1 MTFIIIGIIITY
13 LVVIIWTWSSL
24 EDIEIPKKILII
36 FSGII
41 VVFLITQIVFS
52 ISKNQII
59 YQNGNVERSISQV
72 IVLLFTRLNWLV
84 LAIICKNIK
93 KRANEEIENNVL
105 KLRMIIILAVFLM
118 CLYLECG
125 YMTDIQQGILQ
136 IYKSNIK

>member
-52 ISKNQII
+52 ISKNKII

-72 IVLLFTRLNWLV
+72 IVLLFTGLNSLV
-84 LAIICKNIK
+84 LPIICKNIK

>member
-13 LVVIIWTWSSL
+13 FVVIIWTWSSL

-72 IVLLFTRLNWLV
+72 IVLLFTGLNSLV
-84 LAIICKNIK
+84 LPIICKNIK

>member
-72 IVLLFTRLNWLV
+72 IVLLFTGLNSLV
-84 LAIICKNIK
+84 LPIICKNIK

>member
-13 LVVIIWTWSSL
+13 LVVIVWTWSSL

-72 IVLLFTRLNWLV
+72 IVLLFTGLNSLV
-84 LAIICKNIK
+84 LPIICKNIK